1 MFLRSAL
8 VTIFALPALIS
19 CGEFPVVDGVI
30 GGVPSGDALNS
41 SGQTLT
47 LGGSGS
53 GDSSARTPGKL
64 RGVVENSC
72 IRGGVLFF
80 NTHLL
85 SYS

>member
-30 GGVPSGDALNS
+30 GGVPSGDAH
-41 SGQTLT
+41 QTLT

-64 RGVVENSC
+64 RGVVENSGIC
-72 IRGGVLFF
+72 GGVLFF